1 MNNQNL
7 SGAESKLIENLEA
20 EIAAFEEEKK
30 TAARKVRELMASED
44 LINGVYHNQEIFI
57 LKQDQLR
64 LKTEIMFRTNKI
76 NRLRFT

>member
-7 SGAESKLIENLEA
+7 SAAESKLIEDLEA

>member
-7 SGAESKLIENLEA
+7 SGAESKLIEDLEA